1 MSVVLHTFGT
11 KCLLHTNGIFSK
23 SNVSKP
29 PCLLELFSPDISVET
44 LHLQGFSSDMPGQM
58 PHVAWRIKWR
68 NHTKSPSYSFF
79 SFSSYIYIY
88 IYIHTHTYIY
98 THTHTHFYV
107 FTFGCAGSSWLLG
120 HFSSCSE
127 RGFSLRWSLLLR
139 SMGSWAC
146 GLQHLQQCGLSSC
159 GPRALEQRL
168 GSCGARA

>member
-88 IYIHTHTYIY
+88 IYIYTHTHTYI
-98 THTHTHFYV
+98 HTHIH
-107 FTFGCAGSSWLLG
+107 TFL
-120 HFSSCSE
+120 
-127 RGFSLRWSLLLR
+127 SLLLAVLALHGC
-139 SMGSWAC
+139 SGISLVAASVASHC
-146 GLQHLQQCGLSSC
+146 GGLSC
-159 GPRALEQRL
+159 CEAWALGRAGFSTCSSV
-168 GSCGARA
+168 GSVVVAPEL